1 MDILQQLTSL
11 LSTSG
16 SFNQISRNA
25 NTSPEKAQQL
35 ATIAIPILLEALN
48 RNTATL
54 QGVRSLSYALDD
66 HQHFDLNNLSEF
78 FQNIDTKDGARIL
91 RHVFADK
98 NARVQKNLAKQ
109 SGLNVGQ
116 VGILLNQ
123 LAPMVLG
130 LLGAQKKNQHISTNE
145 VPMLTSSILG
155 AVGKTDEEGRNP
167 LLEVASQFLDNDNE
181 SITIEVIETIFN
193 GF

>member
-78 FQNIDTKDGARIL
+78 FRTSTQKTVLASFDTSFRIKTPVYKKIWQN
-91 RHVFADK
+91 
-98 NARVQKNLAKQ
+98 
-109 SGLNVGQ
+109 
-116 VGILLNQ
+116 
-123 LAPMVLG
+123 
-130 LLGAQKKNQHISTNE
+130 
-145 VPMLTSSILG
+145 
-155 AVGKTDEEGRNP
+155 NP
-167 LLEVASQFLDNDNE
+167 
-181 SITIEVIETIFN
+181 
-193 GF
+193 G

>member
-91 RHVFADK
+91 RHVFSDK
-98 NARVQKNLAKQ
+98 NARVQENLAKQ

-116 VGILLNQ
+116 VGVLLNQ

-130 LLGAQKKNQHISTNE
+130 LLGAQKKINISPPTKYRCSLHPSWALWGK
-145 VPMLTSSILG
+145 PM
-155 AVGKTDEEGRNP
+155 KKDEISCWK
-167 LLEVASQFLDNDNE
+167 LLLNFWTMTMTASP
-181 SITIEVIETIFN
+181 
-193 GF
+193 